1 MQVMI
6 YFNSK
11 LFRGNR
17 CVKNSSTSLD
27 AFSTPNIPP
36 LAILETDINSEC
48 GCSASYTLSVHSVHT
63 IRSLAFRDEHLR
75 F

>member
-1 MQVMI
+1 MI

-36 LAILETDINSEC
+36 LAVLETDINSEYK
-48 GCSASYTLSVHSVHT
+48 CS
-63 IRSLAFRDEHLR
+63 IIMEHEILTYEVLGHISISSHIYHIM
-75 F
+75 

>member
-1 MQVMI
+1 MI

-36 LAILETDINSEC
+36 LAVLETDINSEYEC
-48 GCSASYTLSVHSVHT
+48 VIVTESMKYV
-63 IRSLAFRDEHLR
+63 
-75 F
+75 

>member
-1 MQVMI
+1 M

-36 LAILETDINSEC
+36 LAVLETDINSENLNI
-48 GCSASYTLSVHSVHT
+48 ASFIVNDCL
-63 IRSLAFRDEHLR
+63 
-75 F
+75 